1 MAHCLLQQGMAA
13 ARQGAGGA
21 FGSGMSEGLGSFLA
35 ATPWAPLVIAF
46 LVGFGCGWLIWGL
59 KGDAARDSV
68 AGSGALGEGPDGDER
83 KEIVVLR
90 AEIEAARALLGQ
102 SDTHQDDIAIQLGAV
117 DEALK
122 RANGRLKV
130 IQRGLKR

>member
-1 MAHCLLQQGMAA
+1 MTA
-13 ARQGAGGA
+13 ARLGAGGA
-21 FGSGMSEGLGSFLA
+21 VGLGMGEGLGSFLA
-35 ATPWAPLVIAF
+35 ATPWAPLAIVF
-46 LVGFGCGWLIWGL
+46 FVGLGCGWLIWGL
-59 KGDAARDSV
+59 NGHQAGESGAA
-68 AGSGALGEGPDGDER
+68 SGALSERPGGDER

-102 SDTHQDDIAIQLGAV
+102 SDPHQDDIAIQLGAV

>member
-1 MAHCLLQQGMAA
+1 MG
-13 ARQGAGGA
+13 
-21 FGSGMSEGLGSFLA
+21 EGIGSFLA
-35 ATPWAPLVIAF
+35 ATPWAPLAIAF
-46 LVGFGCGWLIWGL
+46 LVGLGCGWLIWGI
-59 KGDAARDSV
+59 KGEAGGGAAGASDS
-68 AGSGALGEGPDGDER
+68 ALAAPDGMDRDDR

-90 AEIEAARALLGQ
+90 AELEAARALLDQNDG
-102 SDTHQDDIAIQLGAV
+102 DQDEIAVQLKLV

>member
-1 MAHCLLQQGMAA
+1 
-13 ARQGAGGA
+13 
-21 FGSGMSEGLGSFLA
+21 MSDRFQAIFETA
-35 ATPWAPLVIAF
+35 PWAPLLIA
-46 LVGFGCGWLIWGL
+46 LMVGLACGWVIWGL
-59 KGDAARDSV
+59 RGASADADDRETS
-68 AGSGALGEGPDGDER
+68 PQTDGDER

-90 AEIEAARALLGQ
+90 AELEAARALLDD
-102 SDTHQDDIAIQLGAV
+102 SDVQQDDAVRQLASV